1 MHLARAMED
10 PCLTTTDSSKRQRVE
25 YEWTLTFHQTH
36 AFRTLI
42 DVVANI
48 IGRVNV
54 KIKNGEDEDGFS
66 GISVESIDPKRV
78 CLIAAK
84 LGCDVAAD
92 ALDPDMCF
100 CVDTQTLGTCLRSAS
115 PNYSIDISKRRENDE
130 IIVRTY
136 ETICSSYSSTFRLPT
151 LAHDDEVVKLTGID
165 YNYVI
170 EFDLGTLRSIV
181 RNCIALKGENVTLEV
196 EEPVTSDD
204 AFQTTRLTIRSEGN
218 AEQVHVFTSRTAR
231 ANDTNAAADSNA
243 AREPVVIRTITS
255 DDTAP
260 DDETDGVEVPM
271 RTAYKETFSASYLNL
286 FMKNM
291 DRTCIT
297 MRLAPKKPLVLSYPL
312 GVEKSNICFVL
323 AAKVDD

>member
-1 MHLARAMED
+1 MQD
-10 PCLTTTDSSKRQRVE
+10 TDSDADTCKRQRHAS
-25 YEWTLTFHQTH
+25 EWTLTFHQTH

-54 KIKNGEDEDGFS
+54 KIKKGDDDDGFA

-84 LGCDVAAD
+84 LACDVTAED
-92 ALDPDMCF
+92 LEPDMCF

-115 PNYSIDISKRRENDE
+115 PNYSIDISKTRESDE
-130 IIVRTY
+130 IVLRTY
-136 ETICSSYSSTFRLPT
+136 ETICSSYISHFRLPT

-181 RNCIALKGENVTLEV
+181 RNCIALKGENVTLQV
-196 EEPVTSDD
+196 EEPKTEDKQY
-204 AFQTTRLTIRSEGN
+204 QTTRLTIRSEGN

-231 ANDTNAAADSNA
+231 SEIQETPDKENAGH
-243 AREPVVIRTITS
+243 EPVIIKTITS
-255 DDTAP
+255 DDAAG
-260 DDETDGVEVPM
+260 DDDVNGAFVDM
-271 RTAYKETFSASYLNL
+271 KSLYKETFSASYLNL

-297 MRLAPKKPLVLSYPL
+297 MRLAPNKPLVLSYPL
-312 GVEKSNICFVL
+312 GVEQSNICFVL